1 MAVTTA
7 RRVSL
12 PLPTT
17 IRLRHF
23 SLYGRRKTI
32 EAGFDKQVYC
42 LAGANGLGKST
53 FLAALNYAITGV
65 VNEPGRRFLGAS
77 DFYDEVASY
86 SQTFFDG
93 RIRQRDHDAAQV
105 ELEMRVGT
113 RHYSLTRGMFD
124 PHGLRELT
132 ITNADGTAR
141 SFDEKMDDSE
151 RHRTYE
157 EAILADSGLEDFSQL
172 VFLQLFVL
180 TFDEERR
187 LLFWDKRTAQ
197 TALFIAF
204 GGSAES
210 ARRAERLQRTVDSAD
225 SLVRN
230 LQWQASGLRD
240 QLDALKAVE
249 AGSDGADEGLEE
261 RHQILQSSTD
271 TAAAHYERITTALH
285 DSSVR
290 HADTSARLRAARAE
304 YEAAYQG
311 RLAGYRDAAGHPTVH
326 KTVST
331 GTCDVCGAVGKSAV
345 QAVQTALSN
354 AECPLCG
361 NELPEP
367 AADPSHE
374 EDLIQSLGTTVVEL
388 EAEASEGLAEVTR
401 LQTESQKAEAELVER
416 QAQLDSFRVANAK
429 TLSMAGAEGSA
440 LHEATSGLQRQ
451 INELLTRKD
460 TERSR
465 RDKAKS
471 ALEQMQ
477 KELMQLYTQVES
489 EFVPEFRGLASEFL
503 GVDIEVDLDRR
514 ASSLQLRLALAEQDR
529 REPDELSESQRFFID
544 IALRM
549 ALAKQL
555 ASPERPATLFIDT
568 PEGSLDIAYE
578 RRAGRM
584 FGRFVADADR
594 LFMTA
599 NINTSKLLLELA
611 ATCGSE
617 KMKLIRMTDW
627 TSLSEVQQ
635 EAENDFEAAFAAIE
649 RALVG

>member
-1 MAVTTA
+1 M
-7 RRVSL
+7 
-12 PLPTT
+12 
-17 IRLRHF
+17 
-23 SLYGRRKTI
+23 
-32 EAGFDKQVYC
+32 FDKQVYC

-53 FLAALNYAITGV
+53 FLAAMNYAITGV
-65 VNEPGRRFLGAS
+65 VSEPGRRFLGAS

-86 SQTFFDG
+86 SQTYFDG

-113 RHYSLTRGMFD
+113 RHYSLIRGMFD

-132 ITNADGTAR
+132 ITNADGTAL
-141 SFDEKMDDSE
+141 SFDEKMDDSA
-151 RHRTYE
+151 RHRAYE
-157 EAILADSGLEDFSQL
+157 EAVLADSGLEDFSQL

-210 ARRAERLQRTVDSAD
+210 ARRAEQLQRTVDSAD

-240 QLDALKAVE
+240 QLDALQAVK
-249 AGSDGADEGLEE
+249 AGSAGAEPGLEE
-261 RHQILQSSTD
+261 RHERLQSSID
-271 TAAAHYERITTALH
+271 TAATHYKRITTALH

-290 HADTSARLRAARAE
+290 HADTSARLRAARTA
-304 YEAAYQG
+304 YETTYQ
-311 RLAGYRDAAGHPTVH
+311 RRIAGHRDAACHPMVH
-326 KTVST
+326 KTLST
-331 GTCDVCGAVGKSAV
+331 ETCEVCGVADESAV
-345 QAVQTALSN
+345 QTVQAALDK

-361 NELPEP
+361 SQLPEP
-367 AADPSHE
+367 VANTSTE
-374 EDLIQSLGTTVVEL
+374 EDLIQLLGASVVEL
-388 EAEASEGLAEVTR
+388 DAEASERLAEVTR
-401 LQTESQKAEAELVER
+401 LQTESQNAEAELIER
-416 QAQLDSFRVANAK
+416 QAQLDHFRVENAK
-429 TLSMAGAEGSA
+429 TLSMPDGEGSA

-451 INELLTRKD
+451 INELLARKD

-465 RDKAKS
+465 RDKAKGS
-471 ALEQMQ
+471 LEQMQ
-477 KELMQLYTQVES
+477 KGLMQLYAQVES

-529 REPDELSESQRFFID
+529 REPDELSESQRFFVD

-611 ATCGSE
+611 ATCGTE
-617 KMKLIRMTDW
+617 KMKLARMTDW

-635 EAENDFEAAFAAIE
+635 EAESDFEAAFSAIE
-649 RALVG
+649 QALSGQ